1 MNTKEYYRP
10 EVKVLVFTTEGGFA
24 TVRSGYESNIEGST
38 IWSLL
43 NLRNGNLMPW
53 NKITNN

>member
-24 TVRSGYESNIEGST
+24 TIQSGFESKMESNLESPEFEE
-38 IWSLL
+38 W
-43 NLRNGNLMPW
+43 
-53 NKITNN
+53 